1 MTLRRLFF
9 GIIVVL
15 LLGVDPAYA
24 KEAEKKTAS
33 DAVPPTVM
41 VDSVKLVSEA
51 APMRYVGS
59 VEAIKHVDI
68 VPRVT
73 GNLQKIN
80 FTEGAIVKAGD
91 LLYELEDTT
100 YRAAVDGLKA
110 QKEQLEASLRYADRE
125 YKRNSTLVQSNA
137 VAVSSFDKARMEI
150 DSAKASLKQ
159 LEASLTDAEN
169 TLSYTR
175 IFAPITG
182 RIGKSAF
189 TEGNLIT
196 PQGGTLTDIEMIAP
210 IYVRFSLSERIF
222 RRDFGGMEHIR
233 DRAVVRIRLADN
245 TVYHEAAKITL
256 IDNKVNSST
265 NTITLW
271 ATFENCNHELIP
283 GSFVTV
289 LVSAK
294 AEKQL
299 PAVLPSSLILE
310 NDGYCVYVLGD
321 RNQVEKRKVEIGSVS
336 DGLQIVTDGLT
347 GTERIVVDGTH
358 KVEPDMT
365 VNPVSPETGK

>member
-1 MTLRRLFF
+1 MTLRRLFS
-9 GIIVVL
+9 GIIVTF
-15 LLGVDPAYA
+15 LLGIGPAHA
-24 KEAEKKTAS
+24 KEAEKKTEPVAP
-33 DAVPPTVM
+33 PPTVM

-51 APMRYVGS
+51 APKRYVGS
-59 VEAIKHVDI
+59 VEAIKHVNI

-73 GNLQKIN
+73 GTLRKIN
-80 FTEGAIVKAGD
+80 FTEGAIVKADD

-110 QKEQLEASLRYADRE
+110 RKEQIEASLRYADNE

-150 DSAKASLKQ
+150 DSAKANLKQ
-159 LEASLTDAEN
+159 LDASLTDAEN

-175 IFAPITG
+175 IYAPITG

-245 TVYHEAAKITL
+245 AVYHEAAKITL

-271 ATFENCNHELIP
+271 ATFENRDHELIP

-294 AEKQL
+294 EEKQL
-299 PAVLPSSLILE
+299 PAVMPSSLIME
-310 NDGYCVYVLGD
+310 NDGYSVYVLVDG
-321 RNQVEKRKVEIGSVS
+321 NKVEKRKVEVGSVS
-336 DGLQIVTDGLT
+336 DGLQIVAKGLT
-347 GTERIVVDGTH
+347 GAERIVIDGTH
-358 KVEPDMT
+358 KVEPGMT
-365 VNPVSPETGK
+365 VNPVSPETEK